1 MTDSKKNW
9 QVRFDEEIQKAEGA
23 RDAGNDGM
31 SRVCARRAVGSIIG
45 EYLTRLGIN
54 VTGMA
59 AYDLIQY
66 LSEKS
71 AIDPAIR
78 EIASHY
84 LLRVTPEGNLPIP
97 IDLIAEAYLLKDMLL
112 G

>member
-1 MTDSKKNW
+1 MTEPGKNW
-9 QVRFDEEIQKAEGA
+9 QAQFDNEIQKAVAA

-31 SRVCARRAVGSIIG
+31 SRVCARRAVGLIIG
-45 EYLTRLGIN
+45 EYLDRLGVN

-59 AYDLIQY
+59 AYDLIRY
-66 LSEKS
+66 LSEKN

-78 EIASHY
+78 EVASHY
-84 LLRVTPEGNLPIP
+84 LLRVTPEGNLPVP
-97 IDLIAEAYLLKDMLL
+97 IDLIAEAFLLKDMLL